1 MRIGRAHQS
10 ERVQNPSED
19 VHDAGYAAGKARA
32 EQNGFLVDFAG
43 RTCAPSQR
51 IAGKRGRSVTYI
63 FHRCN
68 RTRRRVRAAMECTLA
83 LVGDG
88 YCLVA
93 ADRNAARS
101 IICFKKD
108 EDKVT
113 VLDSHK
119 IMGSSGARAASR
131 RVETPST
138 RLVSRNDG
146 RGSFL
151 VRF

>member
-1 MRIGRAHQS
+1 
-10 ERVQNPSED
+10 
-19 VHDAGYAAGKARA
+19 
-32 EQNGFLVDFAG
+32 
-43 RTCAPSQR
+43 
-51 IAGKRGRSVTYI
+51 
-63 FHRCN
+63 
-68 RTRRRVRAAMECTLA
+68 MECTLA

-88 YCLVA
+88 YTLVA

-119 IMGSSGARAASR
+119 IMGSSGALAASR
-131 RVETPST
+131 GAFTPST

-146 RGSFL
+146 SGWFLRRLRGRS
-151 VRF
+151 

>member
-1 MRIGRAHQS
+1 
-10 ERVQNPSED
+10 
-19 VHDAGYAAGKARA
+19 
-32 EQNGFLVDFAG
+32 
-43 RTCAPSQR
+43 
-51 IAGKRGRSVTYI
+51 
-63 FHRCN
+63 
-68 RTRRRVRAAMECTLA
+68 MECTLA

-88 YCLVA
+88 YTLVA

-131 RVETPST
+131 RVT
-138 RLVSRNDG
+138 L
-146 RGSFL
+146 L
-151 VRF
+151 M

>member
-1 MRIGRAHQS
+1 
-10 ERVQNPSED
+10 
-19 VHDAGYAAGKARA
+19 
-32 EQNGFLVDFAG
+32 
-43 RTCAPSQR
+43 
-51 IAGKRGRSVTYI
+51 
-63 FHRCN
+63 
-68 RTRRRVRAAMECTLA
+68 MECTLA

-88 YCLVA
+88 YTLVA

-119 IMGSSGARAASR
+119 IMGSSGAIR
-131 RVETPST
+131 RPAVPST

-146 RGSFL
+146 GGSFL